1 MINRLLATG
10 ALLGMLVAPVA
21 SAQSYRY
28 DGADPINKGPLNVY
42 RRDTL
47 KCGKGWSFPG
57 LIWGD
62 RPVSVCMIKTNKKNV
77 FGGDF

>member
-1 MINRLLATG
+1 MMNRLIASGVLVEM
-10 ALLGMLVAPVA
+10 MLTQAA
-21 SAQSYRY
+21 SAQSYR

-62 RPVSVCMIKTNKKNV
+62 RPVSVCMIKTNKRNV

>member
-1 MINRLLATG
+1 MMHRVIASGVLV
-10 ALLGMLVAPVA
+10 GMLLTQGA
-21 SAQSYRY
+21 SAQSYRN
-28 DGADPINKGPLNVY
+28 GADPINKGPLNIY

-62 RPVSVCMIKTNKKNV
+62 RPVSVCMIKTNKRNV